1 MPSLSVSKSQ
11 DAPVP
16 LSELPPPDA
25 PVRQHR
31 HVRRWAGGLAALV
44 LLALIVRAFALGRID
59 WSVVGEF
66 LAARMIL
73 VGFGWTLLVSA
84 AALMLAILLGFAF
97 GVMSVSSDPVL
108 RWLARFYVWVFRG
121 SPVLLQL
128 LIWFNIALIFP
139 RLYIPGLVDLR
150 MIDVVTPFMAAV
162 LGLGV
167 NEGAYLTEAVRGG
180 IRSVDRGEIEA
191 AHMLGLSDGKT
202 MRRIVL
208 PQALKL
214 ILPVLGNSAVGML
227 KFSSLAA
234 TIAVPEML
242 NAAQRIYFA
251 NGAVIELLIVCT
263 VWYLAATTVLSLG
276 QHLLERRLGRGVRR
290 RSVP

>member
-1 MPSLSVSKSQ
+1 MPRLSVSQSP
-11 DAPVP
+11 DEHVP
-16 LSELPPPDA
+16 LGDLPPPDA
-25 PVRQHR
+25 PVRR
-31 HVRRWAGGLAALV
+31 HNHPGRWVSGFAALV
-44 LLALIVRAFALGRID
+44 LLALLARAFALGRID
-59 WSVVGEF
+59 WSIVGEF
-66 LAARMIL
+66 LTARMIL

-84 AALMLAILLGFAF
+84 AALAVAILLGFAF
-97 GVMSVSSDPVL
+97 GVMSVSADPVQ
-108 RWLARFYVWVFRG
+108 RWLARFYVWLFRG

-139 RLYIPGLVDLR
+139 RLYIPGLVDVR

-180 IRSVDRGEIEA
+180 IGSVDRGEIEA
-191 AHMLGLSDGKT
+191 AHMLGMTDGQT

-208 PQALKL
+208 PQAFRLT
-214 ILPVLGNSAVGML
+214 LPVLGNSAVGML

-263 VWYLAATTVLSLG
+263 VWYLAATTVLSLV
-276 QHLLERRLGRGVRR
+276 QHAVERRLCRGVRAR
-290 RSVP
+290 RAA